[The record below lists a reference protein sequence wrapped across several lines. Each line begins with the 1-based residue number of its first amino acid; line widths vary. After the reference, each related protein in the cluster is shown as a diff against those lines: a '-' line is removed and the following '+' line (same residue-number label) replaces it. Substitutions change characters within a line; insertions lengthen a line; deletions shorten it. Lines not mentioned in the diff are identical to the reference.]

1 MGVLFL
7 PSLPS
12 EVLTV
17 FQPLG
22 ESAAVLTIAP
32 RCQPDANLL
41 HAGPSRSRSRSDVFV
56 ECLRLCLYLSL
67 YQLVVSS

>member
-1 MGVLFL
+1 MLFL

-12 EVLTV
+12 EVLTM
-17 FQPLG
+17 FQRLG

-41 HAGPSRSRSRSDVFV
+41 HAGRSRSRSVVFV